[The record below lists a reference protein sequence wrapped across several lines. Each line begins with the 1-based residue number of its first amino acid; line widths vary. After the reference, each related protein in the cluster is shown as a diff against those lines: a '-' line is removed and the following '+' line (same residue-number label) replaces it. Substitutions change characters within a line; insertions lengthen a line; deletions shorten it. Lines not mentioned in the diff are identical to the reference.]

1 MKRTFVFWIVC
12 VLAIGCGEETDS
24 AGTDVVVPSL
34 NYSGYELST
43 FEKGAPLDQEDLAVV
58 AGQPTLVDM
67 INQNF
72 DTITLNLFYVD
83 LGFTAGW

>member
-43 FEKGAPLDQEDLAVV
+43 FERGRRLTRKTSLSLQVSRL
-58 AGQPTLVDM
+58 L
-67 INQNF
+67 
-72 DTITLNLFYVD
+72 
-83 LGFTAGW
+83 